1 MFIALFSLSSS
12 KPFDLVLVC
21 ILARIFIVIHV
32 VQAIRFHLWWLFPT
46 AVLCGLLEVIG
57 WSGRLWSST
66 NPLLRKPFIMQYV
79 LS

>member
-12 KPFDLVLVC
+12 KPLELVLVC
-21 ILARIFIVIHV
+21 ILAGIFIVIHV
-32 VQAIRFHLWWLFPT
+32 VQAIRFRLWWLFPT

-57 WSGRLWSST
+57 WSGRLWSSK
-66 NPLLRKPFIMQYV
+66 NPFLREPFIMQCV